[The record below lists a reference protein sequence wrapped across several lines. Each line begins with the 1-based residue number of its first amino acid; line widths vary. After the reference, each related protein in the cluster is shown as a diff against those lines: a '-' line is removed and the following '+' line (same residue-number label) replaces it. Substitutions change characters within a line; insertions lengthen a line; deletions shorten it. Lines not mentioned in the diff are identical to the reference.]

1 MNPSRNQRENHAV
14 GARNSD
20 IGTENYSGNI
30 VINNSNVS
38 VGYGSTWTANNDI
51 CMLAIDADNNKFYVG
66 KNGVWANSDNPSNGT
81 GGYDMSSVVNH
92 AESSSF
98 YHFAFGST
106 SGSYMNSF
114 SVNFGNGY
122 FGITAVSSNSG
133 NGYSASGSL
142 GKFQYQPP
150 TGFTALCTKGLNE

>member
-122 FGITAVSSNSG
+122 FGTSAIGSPQNDGSG
-133 NGYSASGSL
+133 L
-142 GKFQYQPP
+142 GKFQYSPP
-150 TGFTALCTKGLNE
+150 SGYYAICTKNINTYG